1 MNSLAFKEPTA
12 LHPITMP
19 LLALAMVPV
28 HVAVNGLTREAD
40 EGTTAHIF
48 QVLIVA
54 LFAFTWIP
62 QRPMWAIRVLAFQ
75 LVAVFAAIAAVYFFT
90 SQLCEFRW

>member
-1 MNSLAFKEPTA
+1 
-12 LHPITMP
+12 
-19 LLALAMVPV
+19 MVPV
-28 HVAVNGLTREAD
+28 HVALNGITREAD
-40 EGTTAHIF
+40 EGTAAHIF
-48 QVLIVA
+48 QVLIVG

>member
-1 MNSLAFKEPTA
+1 MS
-12 LHPITMP
+12 

-40 EGTTAHIF
+40 EGTAAHIF
-48 QVLIVA
+48 QVLIIVQVLIVA
-54 LFAFTWIP
+54 LFAFKWIP

-75 LVAVFAAIAAVYFFT
+75 LVAGFAAIAAVYFFT
-90 SQLCEFRW
+90 